1 MSAYNSING
10 APATESDLLETPL
23 NSEWG
28 FDGVVIS
35 DWSAVRSIESARRS
49 QDLAMPGPD
58 GPWGDALVE
67 AVRQG
72 DVDET
77 AVDRK
82 VLRILT
88 LAARVGALRDFDAAA
103 ELSSPREDTVAFVRK
118 TAGEGTVL
126 LRNNGVLPITAD
138 VKRIAV
144 IGHNADR
151 PRFQGGGSA
160 MVIPERVVSPL
171 EGIQRAFPDAHV
183 EYRLGAVVHAGVA
196 SLNPR
201 EMRNPVT
208 GGAGARVRFLADDGT
223 ELHAED
229 RFASSLTYLGGDAH
243 IGDAATIEFST
254 IYTPTRSEPARLGF
268 ASIGTARIRV
278 DDVVWG
284 EIATTPSG
292 GDLVEDLLSPPTAS
306 LPIDLIAGRSIIIV
320 VEFSPLK
327 PSVFPP
333 NTLSLAVG
341 FEPTLAESEELIADA
356 ADAARGADLAIVV
369 VGTNSRIESEG
380 SDRDTLAL
388 PGRQDDLVDAVIA
401 ANPNTIVLVNSGAP
415 VLMPWHERT
424 AALAITYFGGQEYGN
439 AVADVLAGVRE
450 PGGRLPTTWP
460 RAQADVPILNVT
472 PDNGIVRYDEGI
484 HIGYRA
490 WLKAAKTPAYPF
502 GFGLGYTTWS
512 LSGVETEAFA
522 ADGTALVHVTIRNTG
537 ERGGKQVVQLYASR
551 DDSAIDRPVRWLA
564 GWAIVRAAAG
574 ETTTVSIRLDARSLA
589 HWDDG
594 WKIEAGEFTLDVGF
608 SVDHLEIRS
617 SIVGPQTLHRAGL
630 SRSAE

>member
-1 MSAYNSING
+1 M
-10 APATESDLLETPL
+10 
-23 NSEWG
+23 
-28 FDGVVIS
+28 
-35 DWSAVRSIESARRS
+35 
-49 QDLAMPGPD
+49 
-58 GPWGDALVE
+58 
-67 AVRQG
+67 
-72 DVDET
+72 
-77 AVDRK
+77 
-82 VLRILT
+82 
-88 LAARVGALRDFDAAA
+88 
-103 ELSSPREDTVAFVRK
+103 
-118 TAGEGTVL
+118 L

-356 ADAARGADLAIVV
+356 ADAAREADLAIVV

-415 VLMPWHERT
+415 VLMPWHEKT

-450 PGGRLPTTWP
+450 PEDGSPRPGPAPRLMSP
-460 RAQADVPILNVT
+460 
-472 PDNGIVRYDEGI
+472 
-484 HIGYRA
+484 
-490 WLKAAKTPAYPF
+490 
-502 GFGLGYTTWS
+502 S
-512 LSGVETEAFA
+512 
-522 ADGTALVHVTIRNTG
+522 
-537 ERGGKQVVQLYASR
+537 
-551 DDSAIDRPVRWLA
+551 
-564 GWAIVRAAAG
+564 
-574 ETTTVSIRLDARSLA
+574 
-589 HWDDG
+589 
-594 WKIEAGEFTLDVGF
+594 
-608 SVDHLEIRS
+608 
-617 SIVGPQTLHRAGL
+617 
-630 SRSAE
+630 